1 MDISLQVRAKQ
12 KSLWPS
18 CTETEDSGAEQC
30 DSHQDPFTGTTGSQ
44 HQRHRGIN
52 TLSYYIELSA
62 LILPEKAGNSI
73 FPSHRNVMAL
83 VIFKSMLTEV
93 QRPPAIKDLACLI
106 NYPFQH
112 YPTSWQAHIALKNR
126 EQKAGT
132 NLKIT
137 SPSPLSPRWISCIW
151 EHAENSFL
159 QTQSR
164 SEISRSNS
172 SLKVVIM
179 VSGLLYLGAHP
190 SHGKPQEIT
199 PCLAPKTHFLSHPS
213 LRTAPTVSWH
223 QTHPYSL
230 LLQVPRAASQQP
242 VCTLLLLPSTSQ

>member
-1 MDISLQVRAKQ
+1 MSTPECRRTSPKSAVLLWVSDSIWCSPPQLWRDRAEHCNLQAQASFGFWAANKFITHGYFTARAKQ

-44 HQRHRGIN
+44 HQHHRGIN
-52 TLSYYIELSA
+52 ILSYYIELSA

-73 FPSHRNVMAL
+73 FRSHRNVMAL
-83 VIFKSMLTEV
+83 AIFKSMLTEV

-112 YPTSWQAHIALKNR
+112 YPTSWQTHIALKNR
-126 EQKAGT
+126 EQKVGT

-151 EHAENSFL
+151 ELAENSFL
-159 QTQSR
+159 QTQSQ
-164 SEISRSNS
+164 S
-172 SLKVVIM
+172 
-179 VSGLLYLGAHP
+179 
-190 SHGKPQEIT
+190 
-199 PCLAPKTHFLSHPS
+199 
-213 LRTAPTVSWH
+213 
-223 QTHPYSL
+223 
-230 LLQVPRAASQQP
+230 
-242 VCTLLLLPSTSQ
+242 